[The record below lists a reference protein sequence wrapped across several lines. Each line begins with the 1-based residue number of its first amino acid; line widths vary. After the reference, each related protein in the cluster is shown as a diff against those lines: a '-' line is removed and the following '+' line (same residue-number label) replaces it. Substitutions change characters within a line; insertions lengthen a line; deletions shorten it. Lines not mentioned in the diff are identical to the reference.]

1 MIFRV
6 NVGKYSIHGAFGCI
20 WDMGWLKQTEREISP
35 SFQRF
40 RQIRCPIWVQELCND
55 HLILYAYTQPKFPSS
70 SKFRGVNH
78 QIQQLLLQQG
88 KHLKHLQKPWQA
100 LASLGISNHL
110 STEAAFSKW
119 QAAAFIAGPKPSLV
133 TGLGVPLCQVDQV
146 PHVMC
151 CSMGV
156 QNSRCDGQVRI
167 LGKQRC
173 RSWDLL
179 LIKLFTTPSPEI
191 YHKGLQY
198 KPSKYI
204 NIYGFIKLL
213 YQYENKTLQR
223 VMENPLDPSKT

>member
-1 MIFRV
+1 MHLGYGLVETNRAWNQSVLSKVSTNKMPNLGSGTLQWSSHTICI
-6 NVGKYSIHGAFGCI
+6 YSA
-20 WDMGWLKQTEREISP
+20 EI
-35 SFQRF
+35 
-40 RQIRCPIWVQELCND
+40 
-55 HLILYAYTQPKFPSS
+55 PKFIKIQRCQPSNLATTSAAGKTPQTS
-70 SKFRGVNH
+70 SET
-78 QIQQLLLQQG
+78 
-88 KHLKHLQKPWQA
+88 

-133 TGLGVPLCQVDQV
+133 TGLGVPFCQVDQV

-151 CSMGV
+151 CSMGI

-191 YHKGLQY
+191 YHKGL
-198 KPSKYI
+198 
-204 NIYGFIKLL
+204 
-213 YQYENKTLQR
+213 
-223 VMENPLDPSKT
+223 

>member
-1 MIFRV
+1 MIISYYMHILSRNSQVHQNSEVSTIKSSNYFCSRENTSNIFR
-6 NVGKYSIHGAFGCI
+6 NLG
-20 WDMGWLKQTEREISP
+20 
-35 SFQRF
+35 
-40 RQIRCPIWVQELCND
+40 
-55 HLILYAYTQPKFPSS
+55 
-70 SKFRGVNH
+70 
-78 QIQQLLLQQG
+78 
-88 KHLKHLQKPWQA
+88 KPWQA

-133 TGLGVPLCQVDQV
+133 TGLGVPFCQVDQV

-151 CSMGV
+151 CSMGI

-191 YHKGLQY
+191 YHKGL
-198 KPSKYI
+198 
-204 NIYGFIKLL
+204 
-213 YQYENKTLQR
+213 
-223 VMENPLDPSKT
+223 